1 MKTATFTAPAGA
13 SYPITATPNGYLQIW
28 SGEDD
33 KRRPDVFQLEDGRI
47 CRIGQPSTASGDRD
61 CYPVQILS
69 SSRYF
74 SDNAHRQ
81 LTGNAGLAYRHRASG
96 AWELY
101 PVERNVK
108 RYQRAGERVLISA
121 SEQATPRAAAL
132 ALIVASDA
140 ATGPLYYASARADK
154 SHKVGNWRVTALPE
168 KADYFTGWKPGP
180 GERRAQ
186 PYGVQF
192 LTTFEPLG
200 RVYADPRVVSAVVS
214 VRATTAPDGGYCLE
228 AETLQLQLGNG
239 TYGKVGVPAS
249 VERFCLSRC
258 RV

>member
-1 MKTATFTAPAGA
+1 MKTATFTAPAGS
-13 SYPITATPNGYLQIW
+13 SYPLTATPSGYLQIW

-33 KRRPDVFQLEDGRI
+33 SRRPDVFQLEDGRI
-47 CRIGQPSTASGDRD
+47 CRIGQPTTASGERD

-69 SSRYF
+69 STRYF

-81 LTGNAGLAYRHRASG
+81 LTGNAGLAYRHRPSG
-96 AWELY
+96 MWELY

-108 RYQRAGERVLISA
+108 RYQRAAERVLISA
-121 SEQATPRAAAL
+121 SEKATPRAAAL
-132 ALIVASDA
+132 ALIVSSDA
-140 ATGPLYYASARADK
+140 ATGPLYYASTHPGT

-180 GERRAQ
+180 GERRVQ
-186 PYGVQF
+186 TYGAQF
-192 LTTFEPLG
+192 LVTFAPMG
-200 RVYADPRVVSAVVS
+200 RTHPDSRLASAVVS
-214 VRATTAPDGGYCLE
+214 VRAAVAPGGGYCLE
-228 AETLQLQLGNG
+228 AETLQLQIGNG
-239 TYGKVGVPAS
+239 TYGSVDVPAS